1 MAALKLLNNYGT
13 NFSRLKKLMLLTGLS
28 VISIQNTDPKFFTE
42 NLAYYKSIEQ
52 YKSLN
57 SIEVQ
62 KKLKNYRGIRHILRL
77 PTRGQRTHTNASTA
91 RRIIYK

>member
-1 MAALKLLNNYGT
+1 MIRLKQIENYGT
-13 NFSRLKKLMLLTGLS
+13 NFSRQKKLILLSGLA
-28 VISIQNTDPKFFTE
+28 VTLIQKVDSNFAKST
-42 NLAYYKSIEQ
+42 AYYKSIEQ

-57 SIEVQ
+57 SIEAY

-77 PTRGQRTHTNASTA
+77 PVRGQRTHTNSHTA